1 MLPTIDTTTT
11 SAGIGAGAAQTRRS
25 DLENLADASQA
36 QTIQTK
42 NNYEE
47 APEPTAAAVVQKNRK
62 SAAGSTTQLIGVRLG
77 QDTAELGFLLTRE
90 EREVFVNAISGRE
103 SPEEMSDEEQE
114 LLQKTSE
121 RIDKLIED
129 AMSRTTE
136 NRERIDS
143 AVKEWYSRLSNG
155 KLEAG
160 EDLLFLIRK
169 AARGELKPV

>member
-11 SAGIGAGAAQTRRS
+11 SAGIGAGAAQTRRP
-25 DLENLADASQA
+25 DLENLAEVPQS

-42 NNYEE
+42 NNYDE
-47 APEPTAAAVVQKNRK
+47 APEPTSPAAFQKSRK
-62 SAAGSTTQLIGVRLG
+62 SAAGNTTQLIGIRLG
-77 QDTAELGFLLTRE
+77 QDTADLGFLLNRQ

-103 SPEEMSDEEQE
+103 SPEEMSAEEQE

-129 AMSRTTE
+129 ALSRTTE

>member
-1 MLPTIDTTTT
+1 MFPYIDTTTT
-11 SAGIGAGAAQTRRS
+11 SAGIGAGAQARRP
-25 DLENLADASQA
+25 DLENVAEIEQV
-36 QTIQTK
+36 QTLQNK

-47 APEPTAAAVVQKNRK
+47 TPEAKAADVAQKSRK
-62 SAAGSTTQLIGVRLG
+62 STSGSATQVIGVRLG
-77 QDTAELGFLLTRE
+77 QDSAELGFHLTRE
-90 EREVFVNAISGRE
+90 EREVFVNAISGKE
-103 SPEEMSDEEQE
+103 SPEEMSEEERQ

-121 RIDKLIED
+121 RIDQLIEA

-143 AVKEWYSRLSNG
+143 AVKEWYARLSKG

-160 EDLLFLIRK
+160 EDLLTLIRK